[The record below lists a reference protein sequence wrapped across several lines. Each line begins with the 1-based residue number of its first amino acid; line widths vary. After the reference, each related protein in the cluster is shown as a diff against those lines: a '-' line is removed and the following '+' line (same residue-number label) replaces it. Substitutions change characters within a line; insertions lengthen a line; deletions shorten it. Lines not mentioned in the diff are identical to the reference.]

1 MSFHR
6 IILGIAGSSMLFAFL
21 VMPTSCGQGQTADVL
36 KVSLRCTM
44 TINVQDTGVDQ
55 GGGRVCENTKV
66 TWVANGH
73 DFYVFFKQACPF
85 SPDCKHI
92 NTQNPTSG
100 PMKHVSSFTIFDYGI
115 VIDGKA
121 FDPHII
127 GGGS

>member
-6 IILGIAGSSMLFAFL
+6 IVLGIVGSSVLFSFL
-21 VMPTSCGQGQTADVL
+21 AMPTICSQEQTGDVL
-36 KVSLRCTM
+36 RLTLKCTT
-44 TINVQDTGVDQ
+44 TIQVLDTGVDQ
-55 GGGRVCENTKV
+55 PDAPVCENARVKFE
-66 TWVANGH
+66 ANGH

-85 SPDCKHI
+85 APDCKHI
-92 NTQNPTSG
+92 NTQNPITG

-115 VIDGKA
+115 VIDGKS